1 MKIAFRIFGV
11 SSLYQK
17 LGRSSLYDWF
27 DKRGESQV
35 NCKEIANLGHHPKKQ
50 DQNLP
55 ILDNYSHVR
64 DQLISKLQK
73 IREVGQILF
82 ISIVQLILRGMF
94 EALAHQLHDDRPGG
108 FTVSRQWTNK
118 LMKVYID
125 WTIKKGTAAASKL
138 PLNWLE
144 EELNMN
150 YKVAYIAKFYSISS
164 SFAVDS
170 DQTGIHLIPA
180 VGGKT
185 WNAKGTK
192 NVKILGMEDKRQIT
206 CVMYSSGSE
215 ERLPIQTIFTG
226 KTIRCLPKQ
235 SDGNI
240 KYIHARWQFIFFS
253 KSLQYTSYLL
263 TICCR
268 DFRVLLGFQDYPAQ
282 SSKITEVNMYD

>member
-1 MKIAFRIFGV
+1 MKIAFRIFGI

-35 NCKEIANLGHHPKKQ
+35 NCKEIANLRHHPKKQ

-55 ILDNYSHVR
+55 ILKNYSHVR
-64 DQLISKLQK
+64 DQLVSKLQK

-94 EALAHQLHDDRPGG
+94 EALAPQLHDDRPGG

-125 WTIKKGTAAASKL
+125 WTIKKCITAANKL

-144 EELNMN
+144 KELNMN
-150 YKVAYIAKFYSISS
+150 YKIAYIAKFYSIS

-180 VGGKT
+180 AGSKT

-192 NVKILGMEDKRQIT
+192 DKSHVLCTLVVVKSICQFKQ
-206 CVMYSSGSE
+206 YS
-215 ERLPIQTIFTG
+215 
-226 KTIRCLPKQ
+226 
-235 SDGNI
+235 
-240 KYIHARWQFIFFS
+240 
-253 KSLQYTSYLL
+253 
-263 TICCR
+263 
-268 DFRVLLGFQDYPAQ
+268 
-282 SSKITEVNMYD
+282 